1 MGRITQSFQPP
12 LYWQQFEDLTQ
23 SVFRLIYA
31 LPHADKIG
39 RPGQAQKG
47 VDVFGVTSRFAAVG
61 VQCKRLDDLDEN
73 NQPYPGGPITLKLL
87 KAKADKALAFSP
99 RLDF

>member
-1 MGRITQSFQPP
+1 MPCRTRI
-12 LYWQQFEDLTQ
+12 
-23 SVFRLIYA
+23 RLA
-31 LPHADKIG
+31 GLGKL
-39 RPGQAQKG
+39 RG
-47 VDVFGVTSRFAAVG
+47 VDVFGVTSRFGAVG
-61 VQCKRLDDLDEN
+61 VQCKRLYDLGEN